1 MKIWDSCGTYT
12 VLNPDLVFAV
22 MKREM
27 LVWSMSWCK
36 CTTLQFFFLFY
47 CGVCIVVE

>member
-12 VLNPDLVFAV
+12 VLNPDLVFVV

-27 LVWSMSWCK
+27 L
-36 CTTLQFFFLFY
+36 FR
-47 CGVCIVVE
+47 I